1 MNKIKVNPSSY
12 YLSLI
17 LLIGGMMVGFSQ
29 EKTIEGNITDENGL
43 PLPGATVIEQGTNN
57 GTTTDFDGNY
67 QISTQEGNILSGNAE
82 EAYKKGIKASLN
94 YWGITDTAKVE
105 AYIESQPYNAS
116 NWKKSIGYQKWVSL
130 YMNGLEA
137 WAEWRRL
144 DQPEL
149 KVPKDALVDQIPTKL
164 PYPISEISNNSEQLN
179 KVTSSPTKITDK
191 VWWDVN

>member
-1 MNKIKVNPSSY
+1 MPYGLSDNDATLLKKTTSRPSDNVRKATSPSIILSY
-12 YLSLI
+12 AEVQF
-17 LLIGGMMVGFSQ
+17 LLA
-29 EKTIEGNITDENGL
+29 E
-43 PLPGATVIEQGTNN
+43 A
-57 GTTTDFDGNY
+57 Y
-67 QISTQEGNILSGNAE
+67 QRNILSVNAE

-94 YWGITDTAKVE
+94 YWGIKDTAKVE

-149 KVPKDALVDQIPTKL
+149 KVPKDALLDQIPTKL
-164 PYPISEISNNSEQLN
+164 PYPISEISNNSKQLN

>member
-1 MNKIKVNPSSY
+1 MIV
-12 YLSLI
+12 
-17 LLIGGMMVGFSQ
+17 GMMVGFSQ
-29 EKTIEGNITDENGL
+29 EKTVTGNITDENGL
-43 PLPGATVIEQGTNN
+43 PLPGATVVEQGTDN

-67 QISTQEGNILSGNAE
+67 QISIQEGNILSGNAE
-82 EAYKKGIKASLN
+82 DAYKKGIKASLN

-105 AYIESQPYNAS
+105 AYVESQPYNAS

-130 YMNGLEA
+130 FMNGLEA

-164 PYPISEISNNSEQLN
+164 PYPNSEISNNSERLN

-191 VWWDVN
+191 VWWNVN